1 MSETI
6 LVIGPAWIGDM
17 VMAQSLFKLIKQR
30 RPQAQIDV
38 IAPTWTESLLAR
50 MPEVREKILLPV
62 THGQLAMAWR
72 WRVGRQLRDRKYEQA
87 IILPNSF
94 KSALIPL
101 FAAARRRTGFLGEYR
116 WGLLNDVRRLDRKT
130 LPRRVDTYI
139 ALGLDKDEP
148 MLASIPQPTLNASP
162 SDAHAA
168 LARLGQKVP
177 SAPVLGMCPG
187 AEYGAA
193 KRWPARYFAEVAS
206 AQLARGWQVWLFG
219 SGNDVPI
226 TEEIQALTGGRCLNL
241 GGRTS
246 LDECIDLMS
255 LLTVVVTNDS
265 GLMHVAAGLDRDL
278 VAIYGCTS
286 PEHNPPLHPRAKI
299 LYLGLDCSPCYQREC
314 PLEHLNCLRQLPPT
328 QVLASLDARAS

>member
-30 RPQAQIDV
+30 RPQAQIEV
-38 IAPTWTESLLAR
+38 VAPAWAESLLAR
-50 MPEVREKILLPV
+50 MPEVAQAFSLPV
-62 THGQLAMAWR
+62 GHGQLGLGSR
-72 WRVGRQLRDRKYEQA
+72 WELGRQLRDRKYEQA

-94 KSALIPL
+94 KSALIP
-101 FAAARRRTGFLGEYR
+101 FVASVRRRTGFLGEYR
-116 WGLLNDVRRLDRKT
+116 WGLLNDVRRLDKKI

-139 ALGLDKDEP
+139 ALGLEKGEP
-148 MLASIPQPTLNASP
+148 MPTSIPHPTLNASR

-168 LARLGQKVP
+168 LTRLGQKVP
-177 SAPVLGMCPG
+177 AGPVLGMCPG
-187 AEYGAA
+187 AEYGPA
-193 KRWPARYFAEVAS
+193 KRWPASYFAEVAN

-219 SGNDVPI
+219 SGKDVPI
-226 TEEIQALTGGRCLNL
+226 TEEIQALTDDRCLNL

-255 LLTVVVTNDS
+255 LLTTVVTNDS
-265 GLMHVAAGLDRDL
+265 GLMHVAAGLGRDL

-286 PEHNPPLHPRAKI
+286 PEHNPPLHSRATI

-314 PLEHLNCLRQLPPT
+314 PLGHLNCLRQLQPT
-328 QVLASLDARAS
+328 QVLESLDAQVS

>member
-30 RPQAQIDV
+30 RPRAQIDV
-38 IAPTWTESLLAR
+38 VAPTWTEPLLAR
-50 MPEVREKILLPV
+50 MPEVRATISLPV
-62 THGQLAMAWR
+62 AHGQLAAATR
-72 WRVGRQLRDRKYEQA
+72 WRLGRQLREREYEQA
-87 IILPNSF
+87 IVLPNSF

-116 WGLLNDVRRLDRKT
+116 WGLLNDVRRLDRQI

-139 ALGLDKDEP
+139 ALGLDKEEP
-148 MLASIPQPTLNASP
+148 MPASIPQPTLNVSRN
-162 SDAHAA
+162 DAYAA

-177 SAPVLGMCPG
+177 SGPVLGMCPG
-187 AEYGAA
+187 AEYGTA
-193 KRWPARYFAEVAS
+193 KRWPASYFAEVANT
-206 AQLARGWQVWLFG
+206 QLARGWQVWLFG
-219 SGNDVPI
+219 SGKDVPI
-226 TEEIQALTGGRCLNL
+226 TEEIQALTSGRCLNL

-246 LDECIDLMS
+246 LDECVDLMS

-265 GLMHVAAGLDRDL
+265 GLMHVAASLDRDL

-286 PEHNPPLHPRAKI
+286 PEHNPPLHPRATI
-299 LYLGLDCSPCYQREC
+299 LYLGLECSPCYQREC
-314 PLEHLNCLRQLPPT
+314 PLGHLNCLRQLSSA
-328 QVLASLDARAS
+328 QVLASLDARDS

>member
-38 IAPTWTESLLAR
+38 VAPAWAEPLLAR
-50 MPEVREKILLPV
+50 MPEVAQAFSLPIG
-62 THGQLAMAWR
+62 HGQLGLGSR
-72 WRVGRQLRDRKYEQA
+72 WELGRRLRERGYEQA

-94 KSALIPL
+94 KSALIP
-101 FAAARRRTGFLGEYR
+101 FVASVRRRTGFLGEYR
-116 WGLLNDVRRLDRKT
+116 WGLLNDVRRLDKKI

-139 ALGLDKDEP
+139 ALGLEKGEP
-148 MLASIPQPTLNASP
+148 MPAVVPYPSLTVSP
-162 SDAHAA
+162 SDAKATLEKFSVEH
-168 LARLGQKVP
+168 P
-177 SAPVLGMCPG
+177 SGPVLGICPG
-187 AEYGAA
+187 AEYGPT
-193 KRWPARYFAEVAS
+193 KQWPASYYAEVANNKLK
-206 AQLARGWQVWLFG
+206 QDWQVWLFG
-219 SGNDVPI
+219 SGKDVPI
-226 TEEIQALTGGRCLNL
+226 TEEIQALTDGRCLNL

-255 LLTVVVTNDS
+255 LLTTVVTNDS
-265 GLMHVAAGLDRDL
+265 GLMHVAASLDRNL

-286 PEHNPPLHPRAKI
+286 PEHNPPLHSRATI

-314 PLEHLNCLRQLPPT
+314 PLGHLNCLRQLRPT
-328 QVLASLDARAS
+328 QVLESLDAQVS

>member
-38 IAPTWTESLLAR
+38 VAPAWAEPLLAR
-50 MPEVREKILLPV
+50 MPEVAQAFSLPIG
-62 THGQLAMAWR
+62 HGQLGLGSR
-72 WRVGRQLRDRKYEQA
+72 WELGRRLRERGYEQA

-94 KSALIPL
+94 KSALIP
-101 FAAARRRTGFLGEYR
+101 FVASVRRRTGFLGEYR
-116 WGLLNDVRRLDRKT
+116 WGLLNDVRRLDKKI

-139 ALGLDKDEP
+139 ALGLEKGEP
-148 MLASIPQPTLNASP
+148 MPAVVPYPSLTVSP
-162 SDAHAA
+162 SDAKATLEKFSVEH
-168 LARLGQKVP
+168 P
-177 SAPVLGMCPG
+177 SGPVLGICPG
-187 AEYGAA
+187 AEYGPT
-193 KRWPARYFAEVAS
+193 KQWPASYYAEVANNKLK
-206 AQLARGWQVWLFG
+206 QDWQVWLFG
-219 SGNDVPI
+219 SGKDVPI
-226 TEEIQALTGGRCLNL
+226 TEEIQALTDGRCLNL

-255 LLTVVVTNDS
+255 LLTTVVTNDS
-265 GLMHVAAGLDRDL
+265 GLMHVAASLDRNL

-286 PEHNPPLHPRAKI
+286 PEHNPPLHSRATV

-314 PLEHLNCLRQLPPT
+314 PLGHLKCLRDLKPGYVLQHLNRQP
-328 QVLASLDARAS
+328 